1 MYVLNLTI
9 ISSNLVDI
17 KQDWYKGRYKAIYK
31 RQYKARS
38 KLKNLTIDDIG
49 LGRQG
54 ENKIFIQE
62 SLTPSRREL
71 FHKSNEFKKKFRFRY
86 IWSFYGNIFL
96 RKDDASPAVK
106 ICSLKDLAKLEA
118 KLKPSLSTGME
129 ECLTVTQISSADSNG
144 TDTGWLS
151 LNGWYKLWRSTSPS
165 SDFRAK

>member
-1 MYVLNLTI
+1 MKLLKKVGSIFDVCIEDKDISISHRIKSDSAISRI
-9 ISSNLVDI
+9 IAKFTRSHVRDDL
-17 KQDWYKGRYKAIYK
+17 
-31 RQYKARS
+31 YKARS

-129 ECLTVTQISSADSNG
+129 ECLTVAQISSADSNG
-144 TDTGWLS
+144 TDTG
-151 LNGWYKLWRSTSPS
+151 
-165 SDFRAK
+165 